1 MEVSKLEY
9 RINFY
14 NNGLFSRL
22 LFQIKEKHT
31 KLFPEVCF
39 FSLSILISLSIAAFH
54 LFELSVRLH
63 LLTALYLDL
72 RLHFHCRYLQLD
84 IYHCKLEIINI
95 CHCGLYYYV
104 HMHKYREKNDN
115 LLL

>member
-1 MEVSKLEY
+1 MEVFKLEY
-9 RINFY
+9 HINFY
-14 NNGLFSRL
+14 NNGLFGRL
-22 LFQIKEKHT
+22 LFQIEERHT
-31 KLFPEVCF
+31 KLYPEVCF

-63 LLTALYLDL
+63 SLIALCLDL
-72 RLHFHCRYLQLD
+72 RLHSHCRYLQLD

-95 CHCGLYYYV
+95 YHYGLYYYV